1 MRLVVNDGSAT
12 SRVSR
17 VARLTDL
24 DIEAFNEVDL
34 ALYRI
39 SGDPNRC
46 SRAVGTGDCP
56 FHRDYTC
63 HTVLADVEVVA

>member
-1 MRLVVNDGSAT
+1 M
-12 SRVSR
+12 
-17 VARLTDL
+17 DL

-46 SRAVGTGDCP
+46 SLAIGTGDCP

-63 HTVLADVEVVA
+63 HTVLADVEVVG